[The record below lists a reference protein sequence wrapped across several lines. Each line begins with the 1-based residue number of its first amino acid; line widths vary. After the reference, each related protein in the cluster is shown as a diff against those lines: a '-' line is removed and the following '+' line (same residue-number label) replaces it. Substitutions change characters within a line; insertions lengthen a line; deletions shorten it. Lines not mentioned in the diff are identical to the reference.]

1 MFKAEVKVSGD
12 EKWYDNSLEFKF
24 KSEAEKYA
32 KDLFQR
38 WTQTID
44 WRVVEIFDWSRLSQK
59 QQSQL
64 RSYNN
69 N

>member
-1 MFKAEVKVSGD
+1 MYKAEVQVSGD
-12 EKWYDNSLEFKF
+12 QKWYGNSLEFKT
-24 KSEAEKYA
+24 KAEAEEYA

-64 RSYNN
+64 RSYGN
-69 N
+69 

>member
-1 MFKAEVKVSGD
+1 MFKAEVQVAND
-12 EKWYDNSLEFKF
+12 PKWYNNALEFKF
-24 KSEAEKYA
+24 KSEAEEYA

-64 RSYNN
+64 RSYGN
-69 N
+69 